1 MKNLATRI
9 VFVLRKYFWRILIFT
24 IVFLLAFCLWSY
36 SVSPRSTSV
45 VLTFTYP
52 NASEGL
58 FPNGSY
64 FNAYDIFT
72 DDIIEKGIRNA
83 GLEEMVTTGKIADEI
98 SILPRSNASLLTT
111 QFVVTYNAKYDDR
124 LGAVSA
130 EGLLHSIVYAYIDHF
145 HNTYSNDQLVLNL
158 NVMDEEKL
166 EYIDCVK
173 YYNSALNQLKK
184 YLRSQQDNNK
194 DFVSSDGTTFQELIN
209 ILDRYRLTSLKE
221 IEAIITERG
230 VTHDRN
236 AYIARLNY
244 ELWDK
249 SNSYTLNRNMQ
260 ELYNNILQ
268 DYESELTSVVFVPA
282 LDSNREFYMSK
293 TKVGIDNYSQKVTN
307 YEETAEEIKRQMDQ
321 TSLNINTIKDPN
333 NISAAAANSQ
343 RVDSSLA
350 VLKEQIDET
359 MDKIRVVE
367 KEYSKYKNH
376 NYVTMTPV
384 VPSFT
389 ERIGLKSAILFTVIL
404 DVVLVTVLALLKR
417 KKKVSE
423 EVEKY

>member
-1 MKNLATRI
+1 MKNLATR
-9 VFVLRKYFWRILIFT
+9 VLFVLRKYFLRILIFS
-24 IVFLLAFCLWSY
+24 IVIMLALCLWSY
-36 SVSPRSTSV
+36 KESPRSTSV

-72 DDIIEKGIRNA
+72 DDIIETGIRNA
-83 GLEEMVTTGKIADEI
+83 GLGDMVHTGDLADEI

-111 QFVVTYNAKYDDR
+111 QFVITYNAKHGDR

-130 EGLLHSIVYAYIDHF
+130 DGLLASIVYAYIDHF

-158 NVMDEEKL
+158 NVIDEEKM
-166 EYIDCVK
+166 EYIDYVR
-173 YYNSALNQLKK
+173 YYNSALNQLIK

-209 ILDRYRLTSLKE
+209 ILERYRTTSLKE

-230 VTHDRN
+230 VTQDRN

-249 SNSYTLNRNMQ
+249 SNTFTLNRNMQ
-260 ELYNNILQ
+260 ELYNKILQ

-282 LDSNREFYMSK
+282 LDSKREFYMSK
-293 TKVGIDNYSQKVTN
+293 TKVGIDNYSMKATT
-307 YEETAEEIKRQMDQ
+307 YGEAAEETKRQIDR
-321 TSLNINTIKDPN
+321 TSLNINTIKDPVN
-333 NISAAAANSQ
+333 TSTAAVNSQ
-343 RVDSSLA
+343 RVDKSLA
-350 VLKEQIDET
+350 NLKEQIDAT
-359 MDKIRVVE
+359 MNRIRVVE

-384 VPSFT
+384 VPDFT
-389 ERIGLKSAILFTVIL
+389 ERIGLISAILITVIM
-404 DVVLVTVLALLKR
+404 DVVLVAVLAFLKR
-417 KKKVSE
+417 EKKSSE
-423 EVEKY
+423 EVDKY

>member
-1 MKNLATRI
+1 MKNLATR
-9 VFVLRKYFWRILIFT
+9 VLFVLRKFFLWILIFS
-24 IVFLLAFCLWSY
+24 IVIFLASCLWSY
-36 SVSPRSTSV
+36 MASPRSSSV

-72 DDIIEKGIRNA
+72 DDIIENGIRNA
-83 GLEEMVTTGKIADEI
+83 GLEGMVNTGKIADEI

-111 QFVVTYNAKYDDR
+111 QFVVTYNAKNDDQ

-158 NVMDEEKL
+158 NVMDEEKM
-166 EYIDCVK
+166 EYIDYVR

-184 YLRSQQDNNK
+184 YIRSQQNNNK

-209 ILDRYRLTSLKE
+209 ILERYRTTSLKE

-230 VTHDRN
+230 VTQDRN

-249 SNSYTLNRNMQ
+249 SNTYTLNRNMQ
-260 ELYNNILQ
+260 ELYHDILQ

-293 TKVGIDNYSQKVTN
+293 TKVGIDTYSMKVTD
-307 YEETAEEIKRQMDQ
+307 YEEAAEEIQRQIDQ
-321 TSLNINTIKDPN
+321 TSLNINTIQDPIN
-333 NISAAAANSQ
+333 TSMATVNAQ
-343 RVDSSLA
+343 RVDKSLA
-350 VLKEQIDET
+350 ILKEQIDAT
-359 MDKIRVVE
+359 MSKIRVVE

-384 VPSFT
+384 VPDVT
-389 ERIGLKSAILFTVIL
+389 ERIGLKYAILFTVIL
-404 DVVLVTVLALLKR
+404 DAVLVTVLAFLKR
-417 KKKVSE
+417 EKKSSE

>member
-1 MKNLATRI
+1 MKNLATR
-9 VFVLRKYFWRILIFT
+9 VLFVLRKYFLRILIFS
-24 IVFLLAFCLWSY
+24 IVFLLVFCLWSY
-36 SVSPRSTSV
+36 MASPSSSSV

-72 DDIIEKGIRNA
+72 DDIIENGIRNA
-83 GLEEMVTTGKIADEI
+83 GLEGMANTGKIADEI

-111 QFVVTYNAKYDDR
+111 QFVVTYNAEYDDQ

-130 EGLLHSIVYAYIDHF
+130 EGLLRSIVYAYIDHF

-158 NVMDEEKL
+158 NIMDEEKL
-166 EYIDCVK
+166 EYIDYVR
-173 YYNSALNQLKK
+173 YYDSALNQLKK

-194 DFVSSDGTTFQELIN
+194 DFISSDGTTFQELIN

-249 SNSYTLNRNMQ
+249 SNNYTLNRNMQ
-260 ELYNNILQ
+260 ELYNNILK

-282 LDSNREFYMSK
+282 LDSKREFYMSK
-293 TKVGIDNYSQKVTN
+293 TKVGIDNYSMKATS
-307 YEETAEEIKRQMDQ
+307 YGEAAEEIKRQIDK
-321 TSLNINTIKDPN
+321 TSLNISTIEDSVNT
-333 NISAAAANSQ
+333 SMAAVNTQ
-343 RVDSSLA
+343 RVDNSLA
-350 VLKEQIDET
+350 ILKEQIDAT
-359 MDKIRVVE
+359 MNEIRIVE

-384 VPSFT
+384 VPDVT
-389 ERIGLKSAILFTVIL
+389 ERIGLKYAILFTVIL
-404 DVVLVTVLALLKR
+404 DAVLVTVLAFLKR
-417 KKKVSE
+417 EKKSSE
-423 EVEKY
+423 EGEK

>member
-1 MKNLATRI
+1 MKNLATRV
-9 VFVLRKYFWRILIFT
+9 VFVLRKFFGWILIFSVV
-24 IVFLLAFCLWSY
+24 IFLAFCLWSY
-36 SVSPRSTSV
+36 NGSPRSTSV

-72 DDIIEKGIRNA
+72 DDIIENGIREA
-83 GLEEMVTTGKIADEI
+83 GLEDMVNTGDVADEI
-98 SILPRSNASLLTT
+98 SVHPRSNASLLTT
-111 QFVVTYNAKYDDR
+111 QFLVTYDAKHNDK

-130 EGLLHSIVYAYIDHF
+130 EGLLQSIVYAYIDHF

-158 NVMDEEKL
+158 NIEDDDKL
-166 EYIDCVK
+166 EYIDYVK
-173 YYNSALNQLKK
+173 YYNSALIQLKK

-194 DFVSSDGTTFQELIN
+194 DFVSSDGTTFQDLIN
-209 ILDRYRLTSLKE
+209 ILERYRLTSLKE

-249 SNSYTLNRNMQ
+249 SIAYTLNRNMQ
-260 ELYNNILQ
+260 ELYNKILE

-293 TKVGIDNYSQKVTN
+293 TKVGIDNYSLKVTN
-307 YEETAEEIKRQMDQ
+307 YEEAAEEIKRQIDK
-321 TSLNINTIKDPN
+321 TSLNISTIEDSVNT
-333 NISAAAANSQ
+333 SMAAVNTQ
-343 RVDSSLA
+343 RVDNSLA
-350 VLKEQIDET
+350 ILKEQIDAT
-359 MDKIRVVE
+359 MNEIRIVE

-384 VPSFT
+384 VPDVT
-389 ERIGLKSAILFTVIL
+389 ERIGLKYAILFTVIL
-404 DVVLVTVLALLKR
+404 DAVLVTVLAFLKR
-417 KKKVSE
+417 EKKASE
-423 EVEKY
+423 EVEK

>member
-1 MKNLATRI
+1 MNNLAAR
-9 VFVLRKYFWRILIFT
+9 VLFVLRKFFLWILIFS
-24 IVFLLAFCLWSY
+24 IVIFLASCLWSY
-36 SVSPRSTSV
+36 KKSPRSTSV

-72 DDIIEKGIRNA
+72 DDIIETGIRNA
-83 GLEEMVTTGKIADEI
+83 GLEETVHAGKIADEI

-111 QFVVTYNAKYDDR
+111 QFVVTYNAKPDDQ

-158 NVMDEEKL
+158 NVMDEEKM
-166 EYIDCVK
+166 EYIDYVK
-173 YYNSALNQLKK
+173 YYNSFLNQLKK
-184 YLRSQQDNNK
+184 YLRSQQNNNK

-209 ILDRYRLTSLKE
+209 ILERYRTTSLKE

-230 VTHDRN
+230 VTQDRN

-249 SNSYTLNRNMQ
+249 SNTYTLNRNMQ
-260 ELYNNILQ
+260 ELYHDILQ

-293 TKVGIDNYSQKVTN
+293 TKVGIDTYSMKVTD
-307 YEETAEEIKRQMDQ
+307 YEEAAEEIQRQIDQ
-321 TSLNINTIKDPN
+321 TSLNINTIQDPIN
-333 NISAAAANSQ
+333 TSMTTVNAQ
-343 RVDSSLA
+343 RVDKSLA
-350 VLKEQIDET
+350 ILKEQIDAT
-359 MDKIRVVE
+359 MSKIRVVE

-384 VPSFT
+384 VPGFT
-389 ERIGLKSAILFTVIL
+389 ERIGLKTAILFTVIMDVAL
-404 DVVLVTVLALLKR
+404 VVVLTFLKR
-417 KKKVSE
+417 EKKASE

>member
-1 MKNLATRI
+1 MKNLATR
-9 VFVLRKYFWRILIFT
+9 VLFVLRKFFLWILIFS
-24 IVFLLAFCLWSY
+24 IVIFLASCLWSY
-36 SVSPRSTSV
+36 KESPRSTSV

-72 DDIIEKGIRNA
+72 DDIIETGIRNA
-83 GLEEMVTTGKIADEI
+83 GLEGMVNTGKIADEI

-111 QFVVTYNAKYDDR
+111 QFVVTYNAKNDDQ

-158 NVMDEEKL
+158 NVMDEEKM
-166 EYIDCVK
+166 EYIDYVR

-184 YLRSQQDNNK
+184 YIRSQQNNNK

-209 ILDRYRLTSLKE
+209 ILERYRTTSLKE

-230 VTHDRN
+230 VTQDRN

-249 SNSYTLNRNMQ
+249 SNTYTLNRNMQ
-260 ELYNNILQ
+260 ELYHDILQ
-268 DYESELTSVVFVPA
+268 NYESELTSVVFVPA

-293 TKVGIDNYSQKVTN
+293 TKVGIDTYSMKVTD
-307 YEETAEEIKRQMDQ
+307 YEEAAEEIQRQIDQ
-321 TSLNINTIKDPN
+321 TSLNINTIQDPIN
-333 NISAAAANSQ
+333 TSMATVNAQ
-343 RVDSSLA
+343 RVDKSLA
-350 VLKEQIDET
+350 ILKEQIDAT
-359 MDKIRVVE
+359 MSKIRVVE

-384 VPSFT
+384 VPDVT
-389 ERIGLKSAILFTVIL
+389 ERIGLKYAILFTVIM
-404 DVVLVTVLALLKR
+404 DVALVAVLTFLKR
-417 KKKVSE
+417 EKKASE

>member
-1 MKNLATRI
+1 MKNLATR
-9 VFVLRKYFWRILIFT
+9 VLFVLRKYFLRILIFS
-24 IVFLLAFCLWSY
+24 IVVLLAFCLWSY
-36 SVSPRSTSV
+36 KESPRSTSV

-72 DDIIEKGIRNA
+72 DDIIENGIRNA
-83 GLEEMVTTGKIADEI
+83 GLEEMVNTGKIADEI

-111 QFVVTYNAKYDDR
+111 QFVVTYNAKRDDQ

-158 NVMDEEKL
+158 DVMDEEKM
-166 EYIDCVK
+166 EYIDYVK

-209 ILDRYRLTSLKE
+209 ILERYRLTSLKE

-249 SNSYTLNRNMQ
+249 SNTYTLNRNMQ
-260 ELYNNILQ
+260 EIYNNILQ

-293 TKVGIDNYSQKVTN
+293 TKVGIDTYSLKVTN
-307 YEETAEEIKRQMDQ
+307 YEEASEEIKRQIDQ
-321 TSLNINTIKDPN
+321 TSQNISTIKDPK
-333 NISAAAANSQ
+333 NISEAAVNAQ
-343 RVDSSLA
+343 RVDRSLA
-350 VLKEQIDET
+350 ALKEQIDAT
-359 MDKIRVVE
+359 MSKIRVVE

-384 VPSFT
+384 VPEFT
-389 ERIGLKSAILFTVIL
+389 ERIGLRSAILFTVIM
-404 DVVLVTVLALLKR
+404 DVVLVTILAFLKR
-417 KKKVSE
+417 EKNASE
-423 EVEKY
+423 EVERY

>member
-1 MKNLATRI
+1 MKNLATR
-9 VFVLRKYFWRILIFT
+9 VLFVLRKFFLWILIFS
-24 IVFLLAFCLWSY
+24 IVIFLASCLWSY
-36 SVSPRSTSV
+36 KESPRSTSV

-72 DDIIEKGIRNA
+72 DDIIETGIRNA
-83 GLEEMVTTGKIADEI
+83 GLEGMVNTGKIADEI

-111 QFVVTYNAKYDDR
+111 QFVVTYNAKNDDQ

-158 NVMDEEKL
+158 NVMDEEKM
-166 EYIDCVK
+166 EYIDYVR

-184 YLRSQQDNNK
+184 YIRSQQNNNK

-209 ILDRYRLTSLKE
+209 ILELYLTTSLKE

-230 VTHDRN
+230 VTQDRN

-249 SNSYTLNRNMQ
+249 SNTYTLNRNMQ
-260 ELYNNILQ
+260 ELYHDILQ
-268 DYESELTSVVFVPA
+268 NYESELTSVVFVPA

-293 TKVGIDNYSQKVTN
+293 TKVGIDTYSMKVTD
-307 YEETAEEIKRQMDQ
+307 YEEAAEEIQRQIDQ
-321 TSLNINTIKDPN
+321 TSLNINTIQDPIN
-333 NISAAAANSQ
+333 TSMATVNAQ
-343 RVDSSLA
+343 RVDKSLA
-350 VLKEQIDET
+350 ILKEQIDAT
-359 MDKIRVVE
+359 MSKIRVVE

-384 VPSFT
+384 VPDVT
-389 ERIGLKSAILFTVIL
+389 ERIGLKYAILFTVIM
-404 DVVLVTVLALLKR
+404 DVVLVAVLAFLKR
-417 KKKVSE
+417 EKKASE

>member
-72 DDIIEKGIRNA
+72 DDIIETGIRNA
-83 GLEEMVTTGKIADEI
+83 GLEEMVNTGKIADEI

>member
-1 MKNLATRI
+1 MKNLATR
-9 VFVLRKYFWRILIFT
+9 VLFVLRKYLWRILIFS
-24 IVFLLAFCLWSY
+24 IVIMLASCLWSY
-36 SVSPRSTSV
+36 KVSPRSTSV

-72 DDIIEKGIRNA
+72 DDIIENGIRNA
-83 GLEEMVTTGKIADEI
+83 GLEEMVNTKKLADEI

-111 QFVVTYNAKYDDR
+111 QFVVTYNAKYDDQ

-145 HNTYSNDQLVLNL
+145 HNTYSNDQLVLIL

-249 SNSYTLNRNMQ
+249 SNTYTLNRNMQ
-260 ELYNNILQ
+260 ELYNQILQ

-293 TKVGIDNYSQKVTN
+293 TKVGIDNYSMKVTN
-307 YEETAEEIKRQMDQ
+307 YEEAAEEIQRQIDQ
-321 TSLNINTIKDPN
+321 TSQNINTIKDPFN
-333 NISAAAANSQ
+333 TSKASVNTK
-343 RVDSSLA
+343 RVDDALA
-350 VLKEQIDET
+350 TLKEQIDAT
-359 MDKIRVVE
+359 MNRIRVVE

-384 VPSFT
+384 VPDFT
-389 ERIGLKSAILFTVIL
+389 ERIGLKSAILFTVIM
-404 DVVLVTVLALLKR
+404 DVVLVAVLAFLKR
-417 KKKVSE
+417 EKKASE

>member
-1 MKNLATRI
+1 MKNLATR
-9 VFVLRKYFWRILIFT
+9 VLFVLRKYFLRILIFS
-24 IVFLLAFCLWSY
+24 IVFLLVFCLWSY
-36 SVSPRSTSV
+36 MASPRSSSV

-72 DDIIEKGIRNA
+72 DDIIENGIRNA
-83 GLEEMVTTGKIADEI
+83 GLEGMVNTGKIADEI

-111 QFVVTYNAKYDDR
+111 QFVVTYNAEYDDQ

-158 NVMDEEKL
+158 NIMDEEKM
-166 EYIDCVK
+166 EYIDYVR
-173 YYNSALNQLKK
+173 YYDSALNQLKK

-249 SNSYTLNRNMQ
+249 SNNYTLNRNMQ
-260 ELYNNILQ
+260 ELYNNILK

-282 LDSNREFYMSK
+282 LDSKREFYMSK
-293 TKVGIDNYSQKVTN
+293 TKVGIDNYSMKVTN
-307 YEETAEEIKRQMDQ
+307 YEEVAEEIRRQIDK
-321 TSLNINTIKDPN
+321 TSLNISTIEDPVNT
-333 NISAAAANSQ
+333 SMAAVNTQ
-343 RVDSSLA
+343 RVDNSLA
-350 VLKEQIDET
+350 ILKEQIDAT
-359 MDKIRVVE
+359 MNEIRIVE

-384 VPSFT
+384 VPDVT
-389 ERIGLKSAILFTVIL
+389 ERIGLKYAILFTVIL
-404 DVVLVTVLALLKR
+404 DAVLVTVLAFLKR
-417 KKKVSE
+417 EKKASE
-423 EVEKY
+423 EVEK

>member
-1 MKNLATRI
+1 MKNLVTR
-9 VFVLRKYFWRILIFT
+9 VLFVLRKYFLRILIFSLV
-24 IVFLLAFCLWSY
+24 IMLASCLWSY
-36 SVSPRSTSV
+36 KVSPRSTSV

-52 NASEGL
+52 NASDGL

-72 DDIIEKGIRNA
+72 DDIIETGIRNA
-83 GLEEMVTTGKIADEI
+83 GLEDMVNTGKLADEI

-111 QFVVTYNAKYDDR
+111 QFVVTYDAKYDDQ

-130 EGLLHSIVYAYIDHF
+130 EGLLDSIVYAYIDHF
-145 HNTYSNDQLVLNL
+145 HNTYSNDKLVLNL
-158 NVMDEEKL
+158 DIMDEEKL
-166 EYIDCVK
+166 EYIDYVR
-173 YYNSALNQLKK
+173 YYNSALNQMKK
-184 YLRSQQDNNK
+184 YLRSQQSNNK
-194 DFVSSDGTTFQELIN
+194 DFVSSDGTTFQDLIN
-209 ILDRYRLTSLKE
+209 ILERYRLTSLKE

-260 ELYNNILQ
+260 ELYNKILQ

-293 TKVGIDNYSQKVTN
+293 TKVGIDNYSLKVTN
-307 YEETAEEIKRQMDQ
+307 YEEAAEEIQRQIDK
-321 TSLNINTIKDPN
+321 TSLNIETIKDPAN
-333 NISAAAANSQ
+333 TSAAAANTK

-350 VLKEQIDET
+350 TLKEQIDAT
-359 MDKIRVVE
+359 MNKIRVVE

-384 VPSFT
+384 VPDFT
-389 ERIGLKSAILFTVIL
+389 ERIGLKYAILFTVIM
-404 DVVLVTVLALLKR
+404 DVVLVTVLTFLKR
-417 KKKVSE
+417 EKKASE
-423 EVEKY
+423 EVDKY

>member
-1 MKNLATRI
+1 MKNLATR
-9 VFVLRKYFWRILIFT
+9 VLFVLRKFFLWILIFS
-24 IVFLLAFCLWSY
+24 IVIFLASCLWSY
-36 SVSPRSTSV
+36 KESPRSTSV

-72 DDIIEKGIRNA
+72 DDIIENGIRNA
-83 GLEEMVTTGKIADEI
+83 GLEGMVNTGKIADEI

-111 QFVVTYNAKYDDR
+111 QFVVTYNAKNDDQ

-158 NVMDEEKL
+158 NVMDEEKM
-166 EYIDCVK
+166 EYIDYVR

-184 YLRSQQDNNK
+184 YIRSQQNNNK

-209 ILDRYRLTSLKE
+209 ILERYRTTSLKE

-230 VTHDRN
+230 VTQDRN

-249 SNSYTLNRNMQ
+249 SNTYTLNRNMQ
-260 ELYNNILQ
+260 ELYHDILQ
-268 DYESELTSVVFVPA
+268 NYESELTSVVFVPA

-293 TKVGIDNYSQKVTN
+293 TKVGIDTYSMKVTD
-307 YEETAEEIKRQMDQ
+307 YEEAAEEIQRQIDQ
-321 TSLNINTIKDPN
+321 TSLNINTIQDPIN
-333 NISAAAANSQ
+333 TSMATVNAQ
-343 RVDSSLA
+343 RVDKSLA
-350 VLKEQIDET
+350 ILKEQIDAT
-359 MDKIRVVE
+359 MSKIRVVE

-384 VPSFT
+384 VPDVT
-389 ERIGLKSAILFTVIL
+389 ERIGLKYAILFTVIM
-404 DVVLVTVLALLKR
+404 DVALVAVLTFLKR
-417 KKKVSE
+417 EKKASE

>member
-1 MKNLATRI
+1 MKNLATHI

-72 DDIIEKGIRNA
+72 DDIIETGIRNA
-83 GLEEMVTTGKIADEI
+83 GLEEMVNTGKIADEI

-260 ELYNNILQ
+260 ELYNDILQ

-293 TKVGIDNYSQKVTN
+293 TKVGIDDYSQKVTN
-307 YEETAEEIKRQMDQ
+307 YEETAEEIKHQMDQ

>member
-1 MKNLATRI
+1 MKNLATRV
-9 VFVLRKYFWRILIFT
+9 VFVLRKYFGLILIFS
-24 IVFLLAFCLWSY
+24 IVILLAFCLWSY
-36 SVSPRSTSV
+36 KASPRSTSV

-52 NASEGL
+52 NASDGL

-64 FNAYDIFT
+64 FNAYDILT
-72 DDIIEKGIRNA
+72 DDIIETGIRNA
-83 GLEEMVTTGKIADEI
+83 GLEEMVNTGKIADEI

-111 QFVVTYNAKYDDR
+111 QFVVTYNAKLDDQ

-130 EGLLHSIVYAYIDHF
+130 EGLLQSIIYAYIDHF

-158 NVMDEEKL
+158 NIMDEEKL
-166 EYIDCVK
+166 EYIDYVK

-184 YLRSQQDNNK
+184 YLRSQQSNNK
-194 DFVSSDGTTFQELIN
+194 DFISSDGTTFQDLIN
-209 ILDRYRLTSLKE
+209 ILERYRLTSLKE

-249 SNSYTLNRNMQ
+249 SNAYTLNRNMQ

-268 DYESELTSVVFVPA
+268 DYESQLTSVVFVPA

-293 TKVGIDNYSQKVTN
+293 TKVGIDNYSMEVTN
-307 YEETAEEIKRQMDQ
+307 YEEAAEEIKRQIDQ
-321 TSLNINTIKDPN
+321 TSLNISTIENPINTSTASVN
-333 NISAAAANSQ
+333 TR

-350 VLKEQIDET
+350 TLKEQIDAT
-359 MDKIRVVE
+359 MSKIRIVE

-384 VPSFT
+384 VPGFT
-389 ERIGLKSAILFTVIL
+389 ERVGLKSAILFTVIM
-404 DVVLVTVLALLKR
+404 DVVLVAVLAFLKR
-417 KKKVSE
+417 EKKASE